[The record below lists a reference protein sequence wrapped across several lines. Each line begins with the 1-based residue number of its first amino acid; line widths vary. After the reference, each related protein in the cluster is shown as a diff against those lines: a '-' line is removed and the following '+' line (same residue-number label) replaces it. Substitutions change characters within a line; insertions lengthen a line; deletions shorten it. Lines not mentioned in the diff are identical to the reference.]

1 MRGTRRSQKRWDAV
15 PASGSGWFR
24 GLALA
29 VACAVLCPGAARA
42 QVGRTLV
49 TPSASP
55 AAQKV
60 YGLLV
65 DLENGSRAGNR
76 RTIIGQHCEAQKEI
90 HQEGSYAGAYYD
102 KVTQASGGKKPAFVE
117 FDLGPGWYQSSFSED
132 ATAWRA
138 TFNGV
143 GFLKDRW
150 TYGDGLV
157 GLGFHQPY
165 PGSPVKSFENTL
177 VETATN
183 ASGQRVN
190 LDDAWFKRVVDWQN
204 NTAEYQT
211 LLRDLSWAA
220 NRLQPLKDAGVPVL
234 FRPYHEMNKRSGRFW
249 WANRD
254 PALYKQL
261 WSIIFNYM
269 TKTRGFNNLIWV
281 WSPYAWDGTYG
292 GDPWNYYPTEG
303 ADIVAVD
310 IYSGN
315 PYLPGRYYTELAGYN
330 KPRMLAENDKMPVRW
345 DKNVSEIDA
354 RPWVI
359 YSIWGDTVIR
369 DVSGSGAANAW
380 NVENNYQ
387 AIKNTYA
394 YEKVLTG
401 GQLPP
406 GGTANYNWWSVH

>member
-1 MRGTRRSQKRWDAV
+1 M
-15 PASGSGWFR
+15 
-24 GLALA
+24 
-29 VACAVLCPGAARA
+29 
-42 QVGRTLV
+42 
-49 TPSASP
+49 
-55 AAQKV
+55 
-60 YGLLV
+60 
-65 DLENGSRAGNR
+65 
-76 RTIIGQHCEAQKEI
+76 
-90 HQEGSYAGAYYD
+90 
-102 KVTQASGGKKPAFVE
+102 
-117 FDLGPGWYQSSFSED
+117 
-132 ATAWRA
+132 
-138 TFNGV
+138 
-143 GFLKDRW
+143 
-150 TYGDGLV
+150 
-157 GLGFHQPY
+157 GFHQPY
-165 PGSPVKSFENTL
+165 PGSPSKSFENTI

-234 FRPYHEMNKRSGRFW
+234 FRPYHEMNKLSGRFW

-269 TKTRGFNNLIWV
+269 TRTRGFNNLIWV
-281 WSPYAWDGTYG
+281 WSPYAWDGQYG
-292 GDPWNYYPTEG
+292 RDPWNYYPTEG
-303 ADIVAVD
+303 VDIVAVD
-310 IYSGN
+310 IYNGN
-315 PYLPGRYYTELAGYN
+315 PYLPGKYYTELAGYN

-401 GQLPP
+401 GQMPP
-406 GGTANYNWWSVH
+406 NGTANYNWWTVH